1 MADSRLLSDAIE
13 LIYALALDENLWP
26 TVLEHINDLIGG
38 DGTFYLRASFAGQ
51 FIIDDV
57 RDQGAI
63 RGNWD
68 NYADV
73 GHHDPKIPILL
84 KLPRLRVISDYD
96 FIAEHEIDRHPFYQ
110 RLLIPHNLRYM
121 VGANLSLS
129 SKEHV
134 FLAVHRAPDRGHVQR
149 REIELMD
156 EVARHVSQATEIGRR
171 LHRSDT
177 VESSLRAALDQLPDA
192 IFILESDATIIDANQ
207 RAEAMLRDSPTL
219 RSWRSTLVT
228 DRPTSTK
235 ALHDLIAS
243 AAKQAPGQQAGQA
256 QPIHQDGFEVRP
268 LMALASPLP
277 RRETPI
283 LLHNMAGKPMVILVI
298 SDPND
303 KPPAF
308 PERLAKLFG
317 FTPAEARMASALAM
331 GASVNEYAE
340 QANISLNTARWT
352 LKRMQAKADC
362 RRQGEMIRVFSALAA
377 TAAVTCD

>member
-13 LIYALALDENLWP
+13 SIYALALDESLWP
-26 TVLEHINDLIGG
+26 AALEQINDLIGG
-38 DGTFYLRASFAGQ
+38 EGTFYLRASFAGK

-57 RDQGAI
+57 CDQGVI

-73 GHHDPKIPILL
+73 GHRDPKIPILL
-84 KLPRLRVISDYD
+84 KIPRLGVISDYD

-110 RLLIPHNLRYM
+110 RLLIPQNLRYM
-121 VGANLSLS
+121 VGAKLSLS
-129 SKEHV
+129 PQEHV
-134 FLAVHRAPDRGHVQR
+134 FLAVHRAPDRGHVGR
-149 REIELMD
+149 REMELMA
-156 EVARHVSQATEIGRR
+156 EIARHVSQASEVGRR
-171 LHRSDT
+171 LHRVDT

-192 IFILESDATIIDANQ
+192 IFVLEPDATIIDAN
-207 RAEAMLRDSPTL
+207 RRTEAMLRDSPTL
-219 RSWRSTLVT
+219 RSWRSTLAT
-228 DRPTSTK
+228 DRPASTK

-243 AAKQAPGQQAGQA
+243 AARRAPGQEAGQA

-277 RRETPI
+277 RSEPPI
-283 LLHNMAGKPMVILVI
+283 LLRDVASKPMVLLVI

-303 KPPAF
+303 RPPAF
-308 PERLAKLFG
+308 PDRLAKLFE

-340 QANISLNTARWT
+340 QANVSLNTARWT
-352 LKRMQAKADC
+352 VNG
-362 RRQGEMIRVFSALAA
+362 GEILGHCGGV
-377 TAAVTCD
+377 